1 MCPWSQAADRVLRG
15 STPQCTSQLGSAV
28 WHACAPLRRRVGCEC
43 AHTRTQPHPPLC
55 AEREAW
61 VTRERWSPYVC
72 VAVTSCVHSVR
83 CDTGLSRLTHVTSE
97 RYLPICGVTRASMAR
112 SRVGAHKGEKII
124 SSGAPSGHRRA
135 RAMSPIPY
143 LARFARK
150 VSLAPSP
157 RSHHRLAHFARTI
170 ACCSQARK
178 LASSTP
184 RLLSSLTTLLA
195 SLALLAHHLARFA
208 CLPLCLLAARSLR
221 SPPRLA
227 ACAHLAHF
235 AHLLLA
241 SLACCL

>member
-1 MCPWSQAADRVLRG
+1 
-15 STPQCTSQLGSAV
+15 
-28 WHACAPLRRRVGCEC
+28 
-43 AHTRTQPHPPLC
+43 
-55 AEREAW
+55 
-61 VTRERWSPYVC
+61 
-72 VAVTSCVHSVR
+72 
-83 CDTGLSRLTHVTSE
+83 
-97 RYLPICGVTRASMAR
+97 MAR

-195 SLALLAHHLARFA
+195 SLALLARTTLCSLRLPAALSPRSSLASLAAAPCCMCSPCSLRSPLARFA
-208 CLPLCLLAARSLR
+208 RLLPLTSLVPPSFAAT
-221 SPPRLA
+221 PPRQKVGDFRLHGIRMKES
-227 ACAHLAHF
+227 AHSDARIVKNHPGF
-235 AHLLLA
+235 T
-241 SLACCL
+241 